1 MPCTRCR
8 MWRCGEWGCWCGW
21 LMGWVGLLLVG
32 GTDLFSM
39 DGFHILLLSFVVRCL
54 LVGVCCC
61 FFDHRCG
68 GCGSKVGAHV
78 LSRVMK
84 RLQSGGNIPSRKEV
98 IIGLDAPDDAAVVEG
113 VGREFATVRVEGGR
127 IRCCCW

>member
-1 MPCTRCR
+1 M
-8 MWRCGEWGCWCGW
+8 
-21 LMGWVGLLLVG
+21 
-32 GTDLFSM
+32 
-39 DGFHILLLSFVVRCL
+39 
-54 LVGVCCC
+54 
-61 FFDHRCG
+61 
-68 GCGSKVGAHV
+68 GAHV